1 MSERDRRLHLNCNTM
16 YWYTHRKCMQIQP
29 PTLHDMSR
37 FQKAVLSWLS
47 NSQKL
52 MRACDNMFVRRSLRI
67 TVHVFLAEDVLQR
80 RAGKPN
86 VILYLCR
93 ELDIE
98 ICDESTS
105 KVERRNNAPLQL
117 KLLSDR
123 FTKKNS
129 VLMSAFSK
137 VGCRQDVSRTNP

>member
-1 MSERDRRLHLNCNTM
+1 
-16 YWYTHRKCMQIQP
+16 
-29 PTLHDMSR
+29 
-37 FQKAVLSWLS
+37 
-47 NSQKL
+47 
-52 MRACDNMFVRRSLRI
+52 MFSLPK
-67 TVHVFLAEDVLQR
+67 TSCKGELANR
-80 RAGKPN
+80 TSF
-86 VILYLCR
+86 LYLCR